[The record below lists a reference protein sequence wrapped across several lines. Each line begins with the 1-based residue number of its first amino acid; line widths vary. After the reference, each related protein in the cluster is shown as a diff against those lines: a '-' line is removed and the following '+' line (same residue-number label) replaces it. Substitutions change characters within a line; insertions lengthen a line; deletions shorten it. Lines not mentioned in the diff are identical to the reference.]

1 MALLQP
7 GDVIAADA
15 LTYPGFKLLAKTLHL
30 EVVSIPVT
38 AQGPDLDALAKLCR
52 RRSVRAVYTMPT
64 LHNPLGWV
72 LPADQR
78 ERLVAIARAHDLII
92 IEDAAYAFL
101 AQDPPP
107 PIIELAPE
115 RTLYVSGFSKNIAT
129 GLRVGFVAA
138 PAHRLDAL
146 KRTVKATTWN
156 TPGVMTAIT
165 CAWLDDGTVD
175 ALEAQKRADAR
186 DRQALADRLL
196 SGLPV
201 VRHPSSYFLWLPLAE
216 DARADQVALELM
228 REHVSVSTAEPFCTS
243 VHIPHAIRLAL
254 GSVSMDTLREALI
267 TVRRV
272 VGAYI

>member
-1 MALLQP
+1 
-7 GDVIAADA
+7 
-15 LTYPGFKLLAKTLHL
+15 
-30 EVVSIPVT
+30 VS
-38 AQGPDLDALAKLCR
+38 
-52 RRSVRAVYTMPT
+52 
-64 LHNPLGWV
+64 
-72 LPADQR
+72 
-78 ERLVAIARAHDLII
+78 AHDLLI

-101 AQDPPP
+101 APDPPP

-138 PAHRLDAL
+138 PMHRVDAL
-146 KRTVKATTWN
+146 KRTIKATTWN

-175 ALEAQKRADAR
+175 ALETQKRADAR
-186 DRQALADRLL
+186 ARQALVGTVL

-228 REHVSVSTAEPFCTS
+228 REHVSVSTAEPFSTS

-254 GSVSMDTLREALI
+254 GSVSLDTLREALL

-272 VGAYI
+272 VGAYT